1 MADSVSM
8 RSRVETFIVRLAKA
22 VNTFSIYRGGHRL
35 TQDIIRDVSGH
46 AAQILSLRP
55 EIVIGIIAEE
65 IAFEKKPF
73 IGLSARL
80 GDFILNLK
88 NRGFKKITFLEGL
101 DEAELTRFITIL
113 AEKPHSDDH
122 FENIR
127 GTFEK
132 EQIRH
137 IRIGQISIEEEE
149 LLLYGI
155 SDTGGVVKKTIQ
167 KGIEV
172 LEKQIAH
179 VHQNES
185 IDIESIR
192 LVSAALV
199 NCLFVNKSL
208 LLMLTSIK
216 LLDEKKYIQN
226 ESIDIESIRLVSAAL
241 VNCLF
246 VNKSLLL
253 MLTSIK
259 LLDEKKY
266 IQNLIVCVFTLLQA
280 EILGLDKKY
289 FMDIA
294 SAALLH
300 NFGALTTDTEP
311 ESGQPGMTENGGGS
325 VEGARILMET
335 TGISPLAPLAALE
348 ADCPYDRS
356 RALNMMYGKGLN
368 LVSMM
373 IAIAKDYNRL
383 RNSPDHMG
391 DGGVEGVYDRML
403 ALAGKRFHADLLNNF
418 FSAVGVFPPGTLVQL
433 DTEEVA
439 LVIRSSLIDVRRP
452 QVELLY
458 DARGDR
464 YPEKRLVSLLER
476 DSRGRYARSIE
487 KSIVPSMHYKIPA
500 EILM

>member
-179 VHQNES
+179 VH
-185 IDIESIR
+185 
-192 LVSAALV
+192 
-199 NCLFVNKSL
+199 
-208 LLMLTSIK
+208 
-216 LLDEKKYIQN
+216 QN

>member
-1 MADSVSM
+1 MTGRGPLTMADSVSM

-179 VHQNES
+179 VH
-185 IDIESIR
+185 
-192 LVSAALV
+192 
-199 NCLFVNKSL
+199 
-208 LLMLTSIK
+208 
-216 LLDEKKYIQN
+216 QN